1 MPIAMP
7 VNVRLHKMKRPTTP
21 ELAREMLVEMA
32 SWLADRSF
40 ALCGDGAYATLAGDH
55 LERTAVVSRMRRD
68 AALYEPAPPR
78 SGKAGRLRKRGAR
91 LPTPVELAKA
101 ATGFIEVELDWRGR
115 KLTKLVWSRD
125 VVWYRVCPNALVSLV
140 VVRDPHGHEP
150 DDFFF
155 TTDLSMS
162 RQRWSRSSPGVGPL
176 RCAVEK

>member
-1 MPIAMP
+1 MPIAIP
-7 VNVRLHKMKRPTTP
+7 VNVRLHRKQGPTMP
-21 ELAREMLVEMA
+21 VLGPEMMAELATWLPEA
-32 SWLADRSF
+32 SF
-40 ALCGDGAYATLAGDH
+40 VLCGDCACATLAGDH

-68 AALYEPAPPR
+68 AALYEPAPAR